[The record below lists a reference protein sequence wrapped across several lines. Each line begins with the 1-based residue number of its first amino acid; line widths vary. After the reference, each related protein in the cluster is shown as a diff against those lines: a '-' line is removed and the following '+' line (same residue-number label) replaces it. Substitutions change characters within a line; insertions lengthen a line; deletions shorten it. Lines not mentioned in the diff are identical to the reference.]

1 MANPLT
7 PGVIMRLWTR
17 RGQREETLG
26 VQKETGDIQGSPK
39 QSKLLYSLKPT

>member
-1 MANPLT
+1 MANLLT
-7 PGVIMRLWTR
+7 PGIIMRLWTR